1 MQQPRILQPAR
12 HRSRSMRSLKP
23 ISRTSIGRLA
33 AGWLLRGTAAPPAMR
48 AATDSRRQA
57 DGAVM
62 PSLTAITLFTTLV
75 ILLPAVPAMKFTLRT
90 QHMSQVG
97 RQEWIANNT
106 VWLCLPPQPPRTH
119 PPSSVHAAVAVGKL
133 PSHREHARLL
143 LCTLQW
149 L

>member
-1 MQQPRILQPAR
+1 
-12 HRSRSMRSLKP
+12 
-23 ISRTSIGRLA
+23 
-33 AGWLLRGTAAPPAMR
+33 MR